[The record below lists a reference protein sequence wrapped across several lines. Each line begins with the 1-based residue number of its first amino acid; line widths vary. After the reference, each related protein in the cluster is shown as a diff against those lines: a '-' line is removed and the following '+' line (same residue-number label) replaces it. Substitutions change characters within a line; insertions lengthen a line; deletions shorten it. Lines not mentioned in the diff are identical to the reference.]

1 MTVTVYT
8 ADEVAEM
15 LRTTP
20 QTIRRM
26 LTDEKLKGFKVGRE
40 WRITEGDLEAFI
52 DTSRQG
58 GSRSQGQ

>member
-1 MTVTVYT
+1 MSIRAYT

-26 LTDEKLKGFKVGRE
+26 LGDGKLKGFKVGRE
-40 WRITEGDLEAFI
+40 WRIAEGDLQAFI
-52 DTSRQG
+52 E
-58 GSRSQGQ
+58 GSRPRGAE